1 MYVVPLLF
9 SFAQM
14 SQHIVS
20 IAFVTFS
27 NIITLSLWVTGFL
40 CLLNIGLAIVYRR
53 RQAKEVASYYAVFAF
68 ELLIFVFAFLL
79 HLGVITRV
87 PFPLP
92 PGLPFNRAEIGAAI
106 AIGIG
111 LLPAT
116 FWHRTSFS
124 DIGARMAADAKT
136 MNDRDGGVKI
146 GRKSTPGEWMN

>member
-1 MYVVPLLF
+1 MHNGSLLF

-14 SQHIVS
+14 SQITAH

-27 NIITLSLWVTGFL
+27 NILIISLWVTGFL
-40 CLLNIGLAIVYRR
+40 CLLNVGLAIAYRQK
-53 RQAKEVASYYAVFAF
+53 QAKEIVSYYAVFAF

-79 HLGVITRV
+79 HLGVITHV

-92 PGLPFNRAEIGAAI
+92 PGLPFNRAEIGAAV

-124 DIGARMAADAKT
+124 EVGVRMAEDART
-136 MNDRDGGVKI
+136 MKDRDGGVKI
-146 GRKSTPGEWMN
+146 GRKSAPGEWMN

>member
-1 MYVVPLLF
+1 MHVVSLLF
-9 SFAQM
+9 SFAQI
-14 SQHIVS
+14 SQLAAHI
-20 IAFVTFS
+20 ALVTFS
-27 NIITLSLWVTGFL
+27 NMISISLWITSFL
-40 CLLNIGLAIVYRR
+40 CLLNIGLAIVYRQK
-53 RQAKEVASYYAVFAF
+53 QAKEIISYYVVFAF
-68 ELLIFVFAFLL
+68 ELIIFVFAFLL

-92 PGLPFNRAEIGAAI
+92 PGLPFNRAEIGAAV

-124 DIGARMAADAKT
+124 EVGARMAEDAKT
-136 MNDRDGGVKI
+136 MQDRDGGVKI

>member
-1 MYVVPLLF
+1 MYVVSLLF

-14 SQHIVS
+14 SQLTAS
-20 IAFVTFS
+20 RAFVTFS
-27 NIITLSLWVTGFL
+27 NVITLSLWITGFL
-40 CLLNIGLAIVYRR
+40 CLLNIGLAIVYR
-53 RQAKEVASYYAVFAF
+53 QKQTKEIVSYYTVFAF
-68 ELLIFVFAFLL
+68 ELIIFVFAFLL
-79 HLGVITRV
+79 HLGVITHV

-92 PGLPFNRAEIGAAI
+92 PGLPFNRAEIGAAL

-124 DIGARMAADAKT
+124 EVGARMAEDART
-136 MNDRDGGVKI
+136 MKDRDGGVKI

>member
-1 MYVVPLLF
+1 MHVVSAF
-9 SFAQM
+9 VSFAQLDR
-14 SQHIVS
+14 SNIKV
-20 IAFVTFS
+20 AFLTFS
-27 NIITLSLWVTGFL
+27 NMIVITLWITGFL
-40 CLLNIGLAIVYRR
+40 CALNIGLAILYRR
-53 RQAKEVASYYAVFAF
+53 KQAKEVVSYYAAFVF
-68 ELLIFVFAFLL
+68 ELIIFVFALLL
-79 HLGVITRV
+79 HIGIITRV

-92 PGLPFNRAEIGAAI
+92 PGLPFNRAEIGATI

-124 DIGARMAADAKT
+124 EVGARMAEDAKT